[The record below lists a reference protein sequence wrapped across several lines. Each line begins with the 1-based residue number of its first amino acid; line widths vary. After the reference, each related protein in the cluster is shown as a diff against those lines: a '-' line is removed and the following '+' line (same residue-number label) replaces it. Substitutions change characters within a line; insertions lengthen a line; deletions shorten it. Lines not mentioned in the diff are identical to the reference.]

1 MRAAHRLALLFV
13 AAIFG
18 FAVGAHA
25 QTVSCVGGGG
35 TNCTGLIP
43 DANGATPGVLL
54 STIPVGATCVAPQS
68 TAVSVSVDLK
78 HDWVGDLR
86 LRVIGPLGQTAT
98 LLDRTGVT
106 PTTPGGCTRDDIVA
120 TFTDGAAAFP
130 CNFTIPAGS
139 GSIAPVTPLSVFN
152 NLATSGTW
160 TLEITDN
167 LNSGIGALED
177 WSVNVVCGAAPA
189 VTIVATD
196 AFAAETPL
204 DTGTFTVTRS
214 VVTDQALLVNITITG
229 TATNGVDYVLIPLT
243 VTIPANQASATITVT
258 PIADGMPEAPET
270 VIASIAAGTFYTI
283 GSPSSATVTITDVP
297 IQVGSE
303 TPIPTLS
310 PIALAVLAAALGL
323 VGFLFAR
330 RVL

>member
-1 MRAAHRLALLFV
+1 
-13 AAIFG
+13 
-18 FAVGAHA
+18 
-25 QTVSCVGGGG
+25 
-35 TNCTGLIP
+35 
-43 DANGATPGVLL
+43 
-54 STIPVGATCVAPQS
+54 
-68 TAVSVSVDLK
+68 
-78 HDWVGDLR
+78 
-86 LRVIGPLGQTAT
+86 
-98 LLDRTGVT
+98 
-106 PTTPGGCTRDDIVA
+106 
-120 TFTDGAAAFP
+120 
-130 CNFTIPAGS
+130 
-139 GSIAPVTPLSVFN
+139 
-152 NLATSGTW
+152 
-160 TLEITDN
+160 
-167 LNSGIGALED
+167 LNSGVGALED

-297 IQVGSE
+297 IQVGPE

-310 PIALAVLAAALGL
+310 PIALALLAAALGL